1 MWKSIVGIIAAFAA
15 LFGLAAK
22 FLGLDQVDSSMWV
35 TIPLGIAVVGAV
47 LWLIL
52 SHRAI
57 GRLAASRSARYGVNM
72 FALSLI
78 VIFIAVMLN
87 VIVTGKRVQ
96 WDTTSNQRNSIA
108 PQSQSV
114 VEALEEEILVTAFIP
129 PEMDRSPMAPINS
142 QIFNGLMEMYRSE
155 SSLVEYRI
163 IDARRNPQDAEGLP
177 GPIEVGDIFVTLGD
191 RTEKVEPYRASNL
204 EEKIT
209 RAVIA
214 VTREGDST
222 VCFLTRRGD
231 AIFEAD
237 QTGQGLGQLRAALE
251 TELYGIETV
260 DLLEAGEV
268 PEDCSMLF
276 IADSTYQFTDADLT
290 ALTAYLNRG
299 GQVIACVDIEPAL
312 MGLADSALI
321 PFLEQFGCEV
331 GSDIAIEQSLADVSL
346 RGNVSY
352 SYSPDFSASRFS
364 RTHDITRD
372 LFDPIEIRMARS
384 ISADDLP
391 PGVDAEMLFS
401 ASPSS
406 WAEQSLDLFKMG
418 RVSAGDDAI
427 QASVPLARIFTV
439 EVASHPAVF
448 TPSVPEVVT
457 EAAPRQP
464 LTLEEASPETV
475 IEEPAEP
482 LEFSPVEPDLGL
494 SLDDIPMDPGGSVDG
509 GREPE
514 AIEEPE
520 PVPPARILVIGD
532 ATLLAD
538 PLMVPGRSGN
548 RDFILNAVGYL
559 ASETDLIAIRPRDT
573 INTGF
578 TLSPFRMRVLV
589 LILLGMPLAVALTG
603 AVVHSLRRRAA

>member
-22 FLGLDQVDSSMWV
+22 FLGLDQADSSLWV

-72 FALSLI
+72 FALSVI

-114 VEALEEEILVTAFIP
+114 VEALGEEILVTAHIP
-129 PEMDRSPMAPINS
+129 PEMDRSPLAPINS
-142 QIFNGLMEMYRSE
+142 QIFNGLMEMYRSQ
-155 SSLVEYRI
+155 SSLVSYRI

-177 GPIEVGDIFVTLGD
+177 SPVQPGDIFVTLGD

-209 RAVIA
+209 RAMIA
-214 VTREGDST
+214 VTREGEST
-222 VCFLTRRGD
+222 VYFLTRRGE
-231 AIFEAD
+231 AIFESD
-237 QTGQGLGQLRAALE
+237 QTGQGLDQLRDALE
-251 TELYGIETV
+251 TELYGVETI

-268 PEDCSMLF
+268 PEDCSVLF
-276 IADSTYQFTDADLT
+276 IADSSYQFTDADLS

-299 GQVIACVDIEPAL
+299 GQVIACVDIEPLL
-312 MGLADSALI
+312 MGLADSALV
-321 PFLEQFGCEV
+321 PYLEQFGCEV
-331 GSDIAIEQSLADVSL
+331 GTDIAIEQSLADISL
-346 RGNVSY
+346 RGNVSF
-352 SYSPDFSASRFS
+352 SYSPDFSTGRFS
-364 RTHDITRD
+364 RTNDITRD
-372 LFDPIEIRMARS
+372 LFDPVEIRMARS
-384 ISADDLP
+384 VSADDLP
-391 PGVDAEMLFS
+391 RGVDADLLLS

-406 WAEQSLDLFKMG
+406 WAEQGLDMFKLG
-418 RVSAGDDAI
+418 RVSVGDDAI
-427 QASVPLARIFTV
+427 QSSVPIAQIFTV
-439 EVASHPAVF
+439 EVADHPAVF
-448 TPSVPEVVT
+448 TPVAPEVMT
-457 EAAPRQP
+457 EAAPTQP
-464 LTLEEASPETV
+464 LTLIETSPEEV
-475 IEEPAEP
+475 IQEPTEP
-482 LEFSPVEPDLGL
+482 LEISPVEPDLGL
-494 SLDDIPMDPGGSVDG
+494 SLDDVPMDPGGSVDG

-514 AIEEPE
+514 ETEEPE

-532 ATLLAD
+532 STLLAD
-538 PLMVPGRSGN
+538 ALMVPGLTGN

-589 LILLGMPLAVALTG
+589 LILLGMPLVIALMG
-603 AVVHSLRRRAA
+603 AVVQSLRRRAA